1 MLNTWR
7 QCLDIDVT
15 KSIVEQTGI
24 SQETEAL
31 IEQYSDQV
39 RVIILRLIIFRLLT
53 SSSDPRIRIETSKI
67 NITDVK

>member
-7 QCLDIDVT
+7 QSLDIDVT

-24 SQETEAL
+24 SQQTEAL
-31 IEQYSDQV
+31 IEDYSDQV

-53 SSSDPRIRIETSKI
+53 SSSDPRIRSETSKI